1 MQGLL
6 IKPMTQYSSEDI
18 QPTMTIRLH
27 DPSRIMAELIDR
39 LEITGSGASRRSE
52 KPHWC

>member
-1 MQGLL
+1 
-6 IKPMTQYSSEDI
+6 MTVC
-18 QPTMTIRLH
+18 LH

-52 KPHWC
+52 KTQLVLTFPCKLTWER